1 MHREALIVLVVLVG
15 VAALFVSNRVRSDLV
30 AVMALLALMLSG
42 VLTVPES
49 LAGFADPVVM
59 VIIAMFI
66 ISEALVHT
74 GIAQQIGELVLKTG
88 SGSETRLI
96 AVLMLAVG
104 GVGAFMSSTAAVAIF
119 IPITLS
125 VVDKAGLNRKRLL
138 MPLSVAALISGM
150 MTLIATA
157 PNLVVAN
164 ALSDAGFEPLAFF
177 SFSPFGITI
186 LLVGLVFMLLAG
198 RGMLAR
204 ARRDPLKRKGRTVR
218 ELMVSYGL
226 EDQITRLRVR
236 RDSSLIDR
244 AVARMQI
251 GRNFGLH
258 LTGFEKGPAGHRY
271 YLQAA
276 PETVFDPGDTFLVVG
291 DPDQARKLAM
301 RHSLDVLAKRTDR
314 RRRQKFLQTVG
325 VAEIMLAPDAKFIG
339 KSLEEIQF
347 RSRYNAT
354 VLAIRRRGKPV
365 TKDLAKT
372 PLDFGDALLVN
383 AGWPDILS
391 LRDERENFVVLT
403 IPEEFRDVAPARK
416 HSKLALTIIGAMVA
430 AMAFGLLPTVTAAML
445 AAVLLILSGCVKLE
459 SVYQV
464 IDWKSVVL
472 IAGILPLATAL
483 NKSGVSQLISVWLVN
498 TLNPLGPLGM
508 LAVVFLV
515 TAITGL
521 FISNTATAVLIA
533 PIAINAAQASGV
545 SPHAFA
551 MTVAIACSAAYVTP
565 VSSPVNTLVREPG
578 GYTFMDFVKVGLP
591 LQLLTLVATILLA
604 WVIYF

>member
-1 MHREALIVLVVLVG
+1 MNTEMLIVLGVLIG
-15 VAALFVSNRVRSDLV
+15 VAVLFVSNRVRSDLV
-30 AVMALLALMLSG
+30 AVMALLTLMLTG

-59 VIIAMFI
+59 IIIAMFI

-88 SGSETRLI
+88 GGSEARLI
-96 AVLMLAVG
+96 AVLMVAVG

-119 IPITLS
+119 IPIALS
-125 VVDKAGLNRKRLL
+125 VADKAGLNRKRLL

-150 MTLIATA
+150 TTLIATV

-164 ALSDAGFEPLAFF
+164 ALRAAGLEPLAFF
-177 SFSPFGITI
+177 SFSPFGITV
-186 LLVGLVFMLLAG
+186 LLVSLVFMLLAG
-198 RGMLAR
+198 RRMLAKEKR
-204 ARRDPLKRKGRTVR
+204 GQTDRKGRTIPQLVA
-218 ELMVSYGL
+218 SYGL
-226 EDQITRLRVR
+226 EDKISRLRVR
-236 RDSSLIDR
+236 PGSSLIDR
-244 AVARMQI
+244 TVARMQI

-258 LTGFEKGPAGHRY
+258 LAGFGKHHAGRPY
-271 YLQAA
+271 FLPAA
-276 PETVFDPGDTFLVVG
+276 PETVFEAGDIFLVIG
-291 DPDQARKLAM
+291 DPEQARQLAEH
-301 RHSLDVLAKRTDR
+301 HSLDQLPAEMKP
-314 RRRQKFLQTVG
+314 RRRQKFLQAVG
-325 VAEIMLAPDAKFIG
+325 VAEMMLAPDSKFIG
-339 KSLEEIQF
+339 QTLEDIQF

-354 VLAIRRRGKPV
+354 VLAIRRRGKPLTESLV
-365 TKDLAKT
+365 QT

-383 AGWPDILS
+383 AGWPEILN

-403 IPEEFRDVAPARK
+403 IPEEFHDVTPAQKHAPMA
-416 HSKLALTIIGAMVA
+416 LAIIGAMVA
-430 AMAFGLLPTVTAAML
+430 SMVLGLLPTVTATML
-445 AAVLLILSGCVKLE
+445 AAVILIGVGCVKLE

-464 IDWKSVVL
+464 IDWKAVVL

-483 NKSGVSQLISVWLVN
+483 TKSGVSQLISVWLV
-498 TLNPLGPLGM
+498 TALAPLGALGM

-515 TAITGL
+515 TAVTGL

-533 PIAINAAQASGV
+533 PIAISAAQTSGV
-545 SPHAFA
+545 SPQAFA

-565 VSSPVNTLVREPG
+565 VSSPVNMLVREPG

-591 LQLLTLVATILLA
+591 LQLLTLVVTVLLA